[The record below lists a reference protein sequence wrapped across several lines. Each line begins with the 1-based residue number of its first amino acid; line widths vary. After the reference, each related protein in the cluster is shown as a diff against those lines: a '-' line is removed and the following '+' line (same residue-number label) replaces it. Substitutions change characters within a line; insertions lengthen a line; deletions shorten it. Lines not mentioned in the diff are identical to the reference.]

1 MGKVSQ
7 VVALCTLWLLLVFG
21 GIFTLSLVGR
31 NPVLDV
37 WSLRHS
43 PVVKM
48 VLLGN
53 SMFILAGYVLMLA
66 QMSFTLDRDD
76 VSQAL
81 ALFVLFAHL
90 QISIGRCVRT
100 EGTVEQKLHST
111 TLNRI
116 FLLEFCAVLNGNRLS
131 LSLLTLLPFT
141 RFAETFPVTFCL
153 CYMTVL
159 GLILIERSSRLGYQM
174 NRKSR
179 DVKMLRKIPSSW
191 AHFTLNASRLLLEDH
206 QSRIGRFEGVTK
218 DLVYDDE
225 EVSWKLERAP
235 GLWGD

>member
-100 EGTVEQKLHST
+100 E
-111 TLNRI
+111 
-116 FLLEFCAVLNGNRLS
+116 
-131 LSLLTLLPFT
+131 
-141 RFAETFPVTFCL
+141 ETFPVTFCL